1 MDILAPFPTRQPQ
14 PAARRRRHA
23 AEPPLWH
30 KIEKFIKF
38 YETDL
43 FCSEFYVEFNKNIYL
58 YQKNDLHPWKRVFIL
73 WRYFACLYDVTDVI
87 LMMPPAP

>member
-1 MDILAPFPTRQPQ
+1 MDILTPFPTRQPP
-14 PAARRRRHA
+14 PAAWRRPHA

-58 YQKNDLHPWKRVFIL
+58 YQKMIYTFENGYLYYDDIL
-73 WRYFACLYDVTDVI
+73 PVYMTSLTSF
-87 LMMPPAP
+87 

>member
-43 FCSEFYVEFNKNIYL
+43 FCSEFYVEFNKDIYL
-58 YQKNDLHPWKRVFIL
+58 YQKMIYIL
-73 WRYFACLYDVTDVI
+73 KNGYLCYDDILPDSVTS
-87 LMMPPAP
+87 LTSF

>member
-1 MDILAPFPTRQPQ
+1 MDILAPFPTFQPQ
-14 PAARRRRHA
+14 LVARRRRHA

-43 FCSEFYVEFNKNIYL
+43 FCSKFYLEFNKNVNL
-58 YQKNDLHPWKRVFIL
+58 YQKMIFTLKKAYFYYDDIL
-73 WRYFACLYDVTDVI
+73 PDSMTSLTPF
-87 LMMPPAP
+87 